1 MLAQAG
7 AQSPADGE
15 IVRRR
20 VALCESAG
28 DLPGAARLLVEATAR
43 RPDLA
48 GELQDAWARLLR
60 PECHD
65 RLGLRELQDLQVPA
79 GARAAKSLGVAYAA
93 QAWPRKS
100 LARAALAD
108 AVAQRPVF
116 APAFRERLEQIWDDA
131 GVAADARMK
140 ASEELADAAA
150 QAGEASLAAEL
161 RGRALL
167 RKGDAPGAAAAM
179 AEAVK
184 LTGAPAAG
192 SRRRPRRS
200 RLPRRAWRIGDSGR
214 RPPPPPV

>member
-1 MLAQAG
+1 M
-7 AQSPADGE
+7 P
-15 IVRRR
+15 
-20 VALCESAG
+20 
-28 DLPGAARLLVEATAR
+28 RLLVQATAR
-43 RPDLA
+43 RPDLV

-60 PECHD
+60 PENHD
-65 RLGLRELQDLQVPA
+65 RLGLRDLQDLQVPG
-79 GARAAKSLGVAYAA
+79 GARAARSLSVYQAA
-93 QAWPRKS
+93 RAWPRRS

-116 APAFRERLEQIWDDA
+116 PPAFRERLEQIWDEPGIGA
-131 GVAADARMK
+131 EARAK

-184 LTGAPAAG
+184 LSGASLARQAAA
-192 SRRRPRRS
+192 SPPPSVRVHHE
-200 RLPRRAWRIGDSGR
+200 A
-214 RPPPPPV
+214 RPPP